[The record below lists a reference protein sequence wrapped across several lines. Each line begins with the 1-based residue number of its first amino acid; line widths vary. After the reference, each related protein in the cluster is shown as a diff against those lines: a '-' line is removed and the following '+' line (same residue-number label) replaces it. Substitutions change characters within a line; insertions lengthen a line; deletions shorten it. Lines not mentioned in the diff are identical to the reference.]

1 MHVSTLQNLRFAYH
15 DSPSSGRQQNSLRAH
30 WKARGHPKIEERRSG
45 INKGDL
51 RYCIVAVV
59 QSAADILVALIPCT
73 ELLFEILHLSRAKGA
88 PFTIFARFGLDSP
101 SYLLH
106 DRPKC
111 SLNRNIA
118 ALHLTCPAAANH
130 IMRN

>member
-73 ELLFEILHLSRAKGA
+73 ELLFEILHLSSAKGTL
-88 PFTIFARFGLDSP
+88 FHHTCEIWVGIDSP
-101 SYLLH
+101 SSLLN
-106 DRPKC
+106 PSVPQTGT
-111 SLNRNIA
+111 SLFS
-118 ALHLTCPAAANH
+118 T
-130 IMRN
+130 